1 MAHGHSDHHLI
12 ARTHNTARFFTE
24 SRHIAWV
31 LLLGTLVWGLFG
43 YWRMPQRKDPDIPIR
58 MALVLVPWPGISAE
72 KIEQL
77 VTRRIEDKIGEN
89 AKIEKLE
96 SNTRAGLAAIYVT
109 LVDGVADVGK
119 ELDDIKL
126 KLDAIHDLPD
136 GAGPIIFHKDFGDTA
151 ALMLTIASPKV
162 AETEISLRARHQS
175 EPENPRVC
183 SPFVGPI
190 TISATCRRA
199 CRVGLRQR
207 KSSLRRADSPPHG
220 HR

>member
-1 MAHGHSDHHLI
+1 MTHGHDDRTLV
-12 ARTHNTARFFTE
+12 AQTHNTARFFTE

-31 LLLGTLVWGLFG
+31 LLVATLVWGVYG

-72 KIEQL
+72 RIEQL

-96 SNTRAGLAAIYVT
+96 SNTRAGLAAIYIT

-126 KLDAIHDLPD
+126 KLDAIEDLPD

-151 ALMLTIASPKV
+151 ALMLTVASPKV
-162 AETEISLRARHQS
+162 ADTEVALRARALQRAIEETRRRSDRNRRRPSDLGTRPPGHR
-175 EPENPRVC
+175 EP
-183 SPFVGPI
+183 
-190 TISATCRRA
+190 
-199 CRVGLRQR
+199 QR
-207 KSSLRRADSPPHG
+207 HPPHAPGLCRGG
-220 HR
+220 HA